1 MGNRYPYFYL
11 VGNDENGSINRGPVT
26 GPRDSYCLQ
35 TLCARGGGNPF
46 DKLLPQ
52 YILWQKENTERKYG
66 LNISFAY
73 ILCHGPFAML
83 ALVFLMI
90 IYKRHELAAPPNL

>member
-52 YILWQKENTERKYG
+52 YIYFGKKKIQKENTDLTFPSLTFY
-66 LNISFAY
+66 
-73 ILCHGPFAML
+73 AMDPL
-83 ALVFLMI
+83 QCW
-90 IYKRHELAAPPNL
+90 H